1 MAQGNGSLGC
11 DAYTDLV
18 QNVQPNLIVQ
28 SMLPLLEPSR
38 IIVLIMVKKIR
49 VDQMIMMMM
58 MGILDSSLF
67 IQHL

>member
-18 QNVQPNLIVQ
+18 QNVQPNLIDQ

-58 MGILDSSLF
+58 GILDSSLF

>member
-18 QNVQPNLIVQ
+18 QNVQPNLIDQ